1 MTKSTVLLVDDEPNV
16 TAALRRRL
24 RSAGYRVLEAH
35 SGKQALE
42 TLGEEA
48 VDVLVTDERMPG
60 MEGSELVSLV
70 AKEHPDVVRMILSG
84 QASLDA
90 AIRAINEGRIYR
102 FFLKPC
108 DETDLL
114 FTIEQALAQRELLRE
129 NERLRLEVS
138 EKAALLR
145 RLEAENPGIT
155 EVHED
160 DEGAVVID
168 AREVAPVRE

>member
-24 RSAGYRVLEAH
+24 RGAGYRVLEAH
-35 SGKQALE
+35 SGIHALE
-42 TLGEEA
+42 RLGEEA

-60 MEGSELVSLV
+60 MPGSELVSLV
-70 AKEHPDVVRMILSG
+70 AKDYPEVIRMILSG

-114 FTIEQALAQRELLRE
+114 FTIEQALAQRELIRE
-129 NERLRLEVS
+129 NERLRREVS
-138 EKAALLR
+138 EKADLLR
-145 RLEAENPGIT
+145 RLESENPGIT
-155 EVHED
+155 EVEED

-168 AREVAPVRE
+168 AREIASTRD